1 MQINLIVAIAK
12 SNSGIGKNNQLL
24 WHLPADM
31 QFFKQSTV
39 GYPVITGRK
48 NYESIPQKFRPL
60 TEKKNIILTHKKNY
74 NAPGATI
81 VNTIHEALNEAKKE
95 QKNKCFVIGGGEIYK
110 LFLEQNLV
118 DKLII
123 TWVDAT
129 IIADTFFPKLDLS
142 NWDLKEE
149 KKYAKDDKN
158 NYDFTI
164 CSYEKM
170 KS

>member
-1 MQINLIVAIAK
+1 MNT
-12 SNSGIGKNNQLL
+12 
-24 WHLPADM
+24 D
-31 QFFKQSTV
+31 
-39 GYPVITGRK
+39 
-48 NYESIPQKFRPL
+48 
-60 TEKKNIILTHKKNY
+60 ILTDGI
-74 NAPGATI
+74 P
-81 VNTIHEALNEAKKE
+81 LNEAKKE

-129 IIADTFFPKLDLS
+129 IDADTFFPKLDLS

-149 KKYAKDDKN
+149 KKYARDDKN

-170 KS
+170 KR